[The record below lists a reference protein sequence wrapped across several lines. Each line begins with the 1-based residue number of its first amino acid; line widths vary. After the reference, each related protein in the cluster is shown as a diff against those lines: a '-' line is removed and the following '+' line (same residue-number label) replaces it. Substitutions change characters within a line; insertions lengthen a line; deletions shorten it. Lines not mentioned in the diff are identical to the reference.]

1 MRAVNG
7 RETPVLVVSL
17 PFAYRDGRDKY
28 DGIMR
33 YVRETRLDCTLRIIR
48 DTLNVEQFRQSL
60 SSSVVGAICGTVGCF
75 DGSRHD
81 AALLTECLCLCQR
94 RKIPLVGLD
103 WPLEAFRERKLRRCS
118 FFNIDPGRIG
128 EVAAHTLLSAGN
140 YVAYGFVGFEP
151 LCAWSRNRGAF
162 FAREL
167 RKSGHSAV
175 QIFKGDPQTDASG
188 LSAWLRALPKPVGV
202 FAANDYTA
210 DLVLRACLRSGLRVP
225 DDLAVLGVDDDPV
238 FCVHTRPTL
247 SSIHPDFEEM
257 GYLAAEELLR
267 LVAERSAG
275 ARRVVAG
282 EPTVT
287 GRMSTAPCSPAG
299 RLVRRI
305 DEIIAARACQEGLD
319 SNVIADELRI
329 SRRLLDLRYRQ
340 YKGMSVKE
348 AVVRTRVDC
357 AKKLLAYSGHSIG
370 TVSRMCGYRTE
381 SYLGQVFL
389 RLEGVSMGDFRAKKT
404 RHTCRLPK

>member
-1 MRAVNG
+1 MRD
-7 RETPVLVVSL
+7 EPPVLVVSL

-33 YVRETRLDCTLRIIR
+33 CLREAHVDCDLRIIR
-48 DTLNVEQFRQSL
+48 EALNVEQFRQSL
-60 SSSVVGAICGTVGCF
+60 STPVAGAICGTVGCF
-75 DGSRHD
+75 DENRRD
-81 AALLTECLCLCQR
+81 IALLGECLGLCQR
-94 RKIPLVGLD
+94 RKVPLVGLD
-103 WPLEAFRERKLRRCS
+103 WPQETFRRQKLHRCS
-118 FFNIDPGRIG
+118 FFNIDSERIG
-128 EVAAHTLLSAGN
+128 ELAAQTLSEAGN
-140 YVAYGFVGFEP
+140 YVVHGFVGFAP
-151 LCAWSRNRGAF
+151 SCVWSRSRGAF

-167 RKSGHSAV
+167 RRQERYAIR
-175 QIFKGDPQTDASG
+175 IFKGEPQTDAVG
-188 LSAWLRALPKPVGV
+188 LQAWLQALPKPAGV

-210 DLVLRACLRSGLRVP
+210 DFVLKACARCGLHVP

-257 GYLAAEELLR
+257 GYLAAQELLR
-267 LVAERSAG
+267 LVAGRSAG
-275 ARRVVAG
+275 VRQVVAG

-305 DEIIAARACQEGLD
+305 DEIIAARACRGLD

-348 AVVRTRVDC
+348 AVVRARVDR
-357 AKKLLAYSGHSIG
+357 AKHLLAYSGHSIG
-370 TVSRMCGYRTE
+370 TISRMCGYRTE
-381 SYLGQVFL
+381 SYLGHLFQ
-389 RLEGVSMGDFRAKKT
+389 RLEGVAMGDYRAQKASA
-404 RHTCRLPK
+404 HAC